1 MWEALEW
8 SLDVATALSIISAAV
23 AFILQ
28 QRSQKKADR
37 EDAQWA
43 LLRESA
49 DKVGEFKDQIVQE
62 VLSVD
67 SDIKN
72 DKKDIEER
80 IGKLDSLE
88 SVVRTALNSALYYA
102 LYDLRLKAEA
112 IARHYDGVGL
122 VNMPDKIESFVGSMS
137 DVLDRLGNAGRA
149 STELNAPIVYYYEE
163 HFLREVGF
171 RFRTDPPDY
180 QGPMGEELD
189 ETGKAYQE
197 RGYTPRRYI
206 KKEDQ
211 PPTAFEVIDG
221 FFDSMLS
228 NQ

>member
-8 SLDVATALSIISAAV
+8 SLDVATALSIIGAAI

-28 QRSQKKADR
+28 QRGQKKADR

-62 VLSVD
+62 VLRVD
-67 SDIKN
+67 SFIKN
-72 DKKDIEER
+72 DKNDIEER
-80 IGKLDSLE
+80 NKKLE
-88 SVVRTALNSALYYA
+88 SLRTVVRTALNSAIYYA

-112 IARHYDGVGL
+112 IARHYDGAGL
-122 VNMPDKIESFVGSMS
+122 ENMPQKIESFVKTMS
-137 DVLDRLGNAGRA
+137 DVLDRLGNAGKA
-149 STELNAPIVYYYEE
+149 SAELNASIVYYYEE

-171 RFRTDPPDY
+171 RFRSDPPDY
-180 QGPMGEELD
+180 KGPMGEELD
-189 ETGKAYQE
+189 EAGKEYHK

-206 KKEDQ
+206 KEDDQ

-228 NQ
+228 KR

>member
-1 MWEALEW
+1 MGNALQW

-23 AFILQ
+23 AFMLQ
-28 QRSQKKADR
+28 QSRQKKADR
-37 EDAQWA
+37 EDAKWA

-49 DKVGEFKDQIVQE
+49 DKVGEYKSQIVQE
-62 VLSVD
+62 VLRVD
-67 SDIKN
+67 SFIKN
-72 DKKDIEER
+72 DNKDIEER
-80 IGKLDSLE
+80 NEKLE
-88 SVVRTALNSALYYA
+88 SLRTVARTALSSAIYYA

-112 IARHYDGVGL
+112 ITRHYDGAGL
-122 VNMPDKIESFVGSMS
+122 ENMPVKIESFVRSMS
-137 DVLDRLGNAGRA
+137 DVLDRLRVAEKA
-149 STELNAPIVYYYEE
+149 SAELNAPIAYYYVE

-171 RFRTDPPDY
+171 RYRSDPPDY

-189 ETGKAYQE
+189 EAAEEYRN

-228 NQ
+228 KQ

>member
-1 MWEALEW
+1 MLEAW
-8 SLDVATALSIISAAV
+8 QWTLDVATALSIIGAAI

-37 EDAQWA
+37 EDAKWA

-49 DKVGEFKDQIVQE
+49 DKVAEFKDQIVQE
-62 VLSVD
+62 VLRVDTFIKNNKNDGDERNKEVD
-67 SDIKN
+67 SL
-72 DKKDIEER
+72 R
-80 IGKLDSLE
+80 T
-88 SVVRTALNSALYYA
+88 VVRTELSSAIYYA

-112 IARHYDGVGL
+112 ITRHYDGVGL
-122 VNMPDKIESFVGSMS
+122 EKMPDKIESFVRAMS
-137 DVLDRLGNAGRA
+137 DVLDRIDYGERA
-149 STELNAPIVYYYEE
+149 SAELNASIPYYYEE

-171 RFRTDPPDY
+171 RFRNDPPDY
-180 QGPMGEELD
+180 EGPMGEELD
-189 ETGKAYQE
+189 EVGKEYHK

-206 KKEDQ
+206 KKEKQ

-228 NQ
+228 KQ